1 MWQFAHLKLAQPLY
15 AWLKPAACAKRL
27 PARTYSNGYKVR
39 LFNSPLPG
47 LAQENSSGRRN
58 GFGSRR
64 LSDSA
69 GSEIALRGL
78 TDRGF
83 VTDHGTMQQIRRLGV
98 AIVSLGLVVLGVMM
112 LVAPGPEWLAV
123 LLGLGVL
130 AAEFLWA
137 CWLRKGAELVDS
149 AFGRGDI
156 SKLAASRERE
166 RTWQKP
172 SRRQRRHTSLTVF
185 LGHSAIP
192 DLGP

>member
-83 VTDHGTMQQIRRLGV
+83 VTRPWHNAADKASGSRDRQPWTRGPRCDDARG
-98 AIVSLGLVVLGVMM
+98 
-112 LVAPGPEWLAV
+112 PGPGMARGFARPRSAGRRVPLGMLA
-123 LLGLGVL
+123 
-130 AAEFLWA
+130 EK
-137 CWLRKGAELVDS
+137 R
-149 AFGRGDI
+149 RR
-156 SKLAASRERE
+156 ASRFGF
-166 RTWQKP
+166 
-172 SRRQRRHTSLTVF
+172 RQRRHLQARCVAGKRTHMGDALTSSTRPKHF
-185 LGHSAIP
+185 ISER
-192 DLGP
+192 DSS

>member
-1 MWQFAHLKLAQPLY
+1 
-15 AWLKPAACAKRL
+15 
-27 PARTYSNGYKVR
+27 
-39 LFNSPLPG
+39 
-47 LAQENSSGRRN
+47 
-58 GFGSRR
+58 
-64 LSDSA
+64 
-69 GSEIALRGL
+69 
-78 TDRGF
+78 
-83 VTDHGTMQQIRRLGV
+83 MQQIRRLGV
-98 AIVSLGLVVLGVMM
+98 AIVSLGLVLLGVMM
-112 LVAPGPEWLAV
+112 FVAPGPVWLAG

-137 CWLRKGAELVDS
+137 RWLRKGAELVDS

-156 SKLAASRERE
+156 SRLAASRERE